1 MDPDG
6 DVSLTTRSDCT
17 ILDLSDQKYLQIIEK
32 FRSDDPYGIE
42 RYLVTNPHVE
52 TVVWDSI
59 TAYAY
64 CALQEAVSKNRSSSM
79 EQPGMH
85 GYTWRNA
92 SVLRAAVSLMT
103 ITKRQK
109 RNIIFVTHEA
119 AAERDPSGNVVSIT
133 MSLSEGT
140 ANQVGL
146 RLNEVWWMSDDG
158 KQRKIA
164 VRPCRLRSPMKTRM
178 WDATRA
184 EFTWRYDPMTQEGD
198 GIADW
203 FQRWQASGGKK
214 LPMPA

>member
-1 MDPDG
+1 MNPMRSQKTKMNERCDVVSLGGVQLRPTSTVDARLSMLVWGDAGCGKTTLAATAPGHKLFVLMDPDG
-6 DVSLTTRSDCT
+6 DVSLTTRSGCT

-59 TAYAY
+59 TKYAY
-64 CALQEAVSKNRSSSM
+64 CALQEAVSKNRSSRM

-119 AAERDPSGNVVSIT
+119 A
-133 MSLSEGT
+133 
-140 ANQVGL
+140 
-146 RLNEVWWMSDDG
+146 
-158 KQRKIA
+158 
-164 VRPCRLRSPMKTRM
+164 
-178 WDATRA
+178 
-184 EFTWRYDPMTQEGD
+184 
-198 GIADW
+198 
-203 FQRWQASGGKK
+203 
-214 LPMPA
+214 